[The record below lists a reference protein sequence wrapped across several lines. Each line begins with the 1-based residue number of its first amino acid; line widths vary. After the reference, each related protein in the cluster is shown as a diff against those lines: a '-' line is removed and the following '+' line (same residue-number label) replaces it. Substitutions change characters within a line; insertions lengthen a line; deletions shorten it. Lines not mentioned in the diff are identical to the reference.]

1 MYSMPKGK
9 NLIEAAIR
17 EVAKKT
23 GKPVEE
29 VLEEAKKDAEKAA
42 GEGPVSSGDSEA
54 DRRLLEEAEKSIR
67 GSGSG
72 EKK

>member
-1 MYSMPKGK
+1 MPKGE

-29 VLEEAKKDAEKAA
+29 VLGEAKKDAEKAA
-42 GEGPVSSGDSEA
+42 REGPGALSGDPEA
-54 DRRLLEEAEKSIR
+54 DLRLLKEAEKNIR